1 MIMENVLDLMRERHS
16 VRSYEPTPIGAT
28 AVAALN
34 DLIAQCNRE
43 GDLNIR
49 LITEEPRAFGN
60 ILTHYGQFHGVRN
73 YFALAGKN
81 APDLYERV
89 GYHGE
94 RLVLEAQRLG
104 LNTCWVALSYSKRR
118 VPMVLDKD
126 ERLVC
131 VIAVGHGI
139 SPGHGH
145 KVRSFDQVA
154 HAPADAP
161 QWFRDGVEAALL
173 APTAIN
179 QQKFL
184 FTFVDDGHVKAQA
197 KRGFYSHIDLGIVK
211 LHFELAAAPHPF
223 TWVE

>member
-49 LITEEPRAFGN
+49 LITEERRAFGN

-131 VIAVGHGI
+131 VIAVGHGT

-145 KVRSFDQVA
+145 KVRTFDQVA
-154 HAPADAP
+154 HAHHACGRLLGHSTHNLAGPNLKCYNILVLIHIYDVL
-161 QWFRDGVEAALL
+161 FSCTCLVSRLTRISRTSRISRLSRILLL
-173 APTAIN
+173 AA
-179 QQKFL
+179 
-184 FTFVDDGHVKAQA
+184 
-197 KRGFYSHIDLGIVK
+197 
-211 LHFELAAAPHPF
+211 
-223 TWVE
+223 